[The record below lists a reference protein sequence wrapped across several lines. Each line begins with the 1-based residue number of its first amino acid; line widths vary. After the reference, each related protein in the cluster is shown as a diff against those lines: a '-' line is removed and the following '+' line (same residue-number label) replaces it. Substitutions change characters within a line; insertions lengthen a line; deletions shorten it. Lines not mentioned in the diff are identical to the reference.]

1 MLSLDFLRSEGVEES
16 LIKDLEA
23 YRGKFP
29 VTEADKDRVPMP
41 HFPFFGK
48 EVWEDALSA
57 LLCGQNL
64 LLVGPKATGKN
75 VLAENLA
82 QVFSRPM
89 WNISFHINMDASAM
103 LGTDTFKNG
112 EVQFSPGPVYEC
124 ATRGGFGVF
133 DEINMARNEAMAVL
147 HSLLDYR
154 RRIDIPG
161 YRMIEVD
168 PACRFIATMNYGY
181 SGTR

>member
-48 EVWEDALSA
+48 EVWEDALVPSY
-57 LLCGQNL
+57 
-64 LLVGPKATGKN
+64 VGRICSCRPKPARQN
-75 VLAENLA
+75 VLLKSG

-112 EVQFSPGPVYEC
+112 EVQFRPVRSMNALRGAASAFLTKSIWP
-124 ATRGGFGVF
+124 ATKPWQYF
-133 DEINMARNEAMAVL
+133 IPSSTTA
-147 HSLLDYR
+147 

-161 YRMIEVD
+161 YR
-168 PACRFIATMNYGY
+168 
-181 SGTR
+181 

>member
-112 EVQFSPGPVYEC
+112 EVQFVPVRSMNALRGAASAFLTKSIWP
-124 ATRGGFGVF
+124 ATKPWQYF
-133 DEINMARNEAMAVL
+133 
-147 HSLLDYR
+147 
-154 RRIDIPG
+154 IPSSTTAAASTF
-161 YRMIEVD
+161 R
-168 PACRFIATMNYGY
+168 AIA
-181 SGTR
+181 

>member
-1 MLSLDFLRSEGVEES
+1 
-16 LIKDLEA
+16 
-23 YRGKFP
+23 
-29 VTEADKDRVPMP
+29 
-41 HFPFFGK
+41 
-48 EVWEDALSA
+48 
-57 LLCGQNL
+57 
-64 LLVGPKATGKN
+64 
-75 VLAENLA
+75 
-82 QVFSRPM
+82 
-89 WNISFHINMDASAM
+89 M

-112 EVQFSPGPVYEC
+112 EVQFRPGPVYEC

-181 SGTR
+181 SGTREMNEAS

>member
-1 MLSLDFLRSEGVEES
+1 
-16 LIKDLEA
+16 
-23 YRGKFP
+23 
-29 VTEADKDRVPMP
+29 
-41 HFPFFGK
+41 
-48 EVWEDALSA
+48 
-57 LLCGQNL
+57 
-64 LLVGPKATGKN
+64 
-75 VLAENLA
+75 
-82 QVFSRPM
+82 
-89 WNISFHINMDASAM
+89 M

-112 EVQFSPGPVYEC
+112 EVQFRPGPVYEC

-181 SGTR
+181 SGTREMNEALMSVLRSSSCRPSRKSRWPVSYGQNSRP

>member
-23 YRGKFP
+23 YRSKFP
-29 VTEADKDRVPMP
+29 VTEADKDRVPVP

-75 VLAENLA
+75 VLFVYRKPGTSFFPPHVEHFLPH
-82 QVFSRPM
+82 QYGR
-89 WNISFHINMDASAM
+89 ISHAGNRY
-103 LGTDTFKNG
+103 L
-112 EVQFSPGPVYEC
+112 
-124 ATRGGFGVF
+124 
-133 DEINMARNEAMAVL
+133 
-147 HSLLDYR
+147 
-154 RRIDIPG
+154 
-161 YRMIEVD
+161 
-168 PACRFIATMNYGY
+168 
-181 SGTR
+181 